1 MEQTIDLKDLYMEL
15 KKIER
20 AMVTKDELNK
30 LVDSIEIMSNGDT
43 MNQVLASEKDIE
55 EGNVKE
61 IDSVNDIE

>member
-20 AMVTKDELNK
+20 AMVTKDELNR
-30 LVDSIEIMSNGDT
+30 LVETIEIMSSEDT
-43 MNQVLASEKDIE
+43 MGQIAASEKDIG

-61 IDSVNDIE
+61 IDSVDDLE